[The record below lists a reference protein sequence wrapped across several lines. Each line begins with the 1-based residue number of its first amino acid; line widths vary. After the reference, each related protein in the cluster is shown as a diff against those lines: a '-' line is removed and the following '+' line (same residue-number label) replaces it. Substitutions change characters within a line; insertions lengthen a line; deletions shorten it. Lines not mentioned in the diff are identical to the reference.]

1 MSVSLAQIGFSIR
14 NQAKGYFSSDDER
27 IDIELIYKMV
37 HQIRSSLIKERYE
50 EGLYLDATFYQEI
63 CCLEVK
69 CRNTVCNGI
78 ESGEVEYYVEGPAI
92 EDLGGPEIMFFG
104 TLATADQPRQEFS
117 QTNYMGMLYADH
129 SPWTG
134 GKTRYMIVGNEIKIK
149 NIPTSG
155 LKYVCLIA
163 ILSDPMN
170 GKCFTQSENDPYP
183 IPNNL
188 VHKLELIALK
198 QLMSTLQNPPDQKN
212 NAQENPRFDNQI
224 KS

>member
-1 MSVSLAQIGFSIR
+1 MPTLAEIGFSIR

-37 HQIRSSLIKERYE
+37 HQIRSSLIKERFD

-69 CRNTVCNGI
+69 CREI
-78 ESGEVEYYVEGPAI
+78 ECAGQSSGMVEYYVEIPSL
-92 EDLGGPEIMFFG
+92 EDLGGPEIMYFG
-104 TLATADQPRQEFS
+104 TTGSATQPRQEFA
-117 QTNYMGMLYADH
+117 QTNYMGYLYSQH

-134 GKTRYMIVGNEIKIK
+134 TKPRYIVVGKEIKIK

-163 ILSDPMN
+163 VLSDPTQGN
-170 GKCFTQSENDPYP
+170 CFTLTENDPYP

-198 QLMSTLQNPPDQKN
+198 QLQSTLNNPPDQKN